1 MTENFVK
8 ESFRIIEEID
18 RIGGAVPAIE
28 MGWTQNEIT
37 SSAYNYQ
44 KKIDTKEKIIVGVNK
59 YENQEEIEPELLKID
74 TEKVNE
80 QIASIKKLKQTRN
93 NDQVKKQIANLKS
106 AAETDQ
112 NVIPV
117 IINCVK
123 NDCTLGEIA
132 DTFRE
137 VFGEYGNI

>member
-1 MTENFVK
+1 M
-8 ESFRIIEEID
+8 
-18 RIGGAVPAIE
+18 
-28 MGWTQNEIT
+28 
-37 SSAYNYQ
+37 
-44 KKIDTKEKIIVGVNK
+44 
-59 YENQEEIEPELLKID
+59 
-74 TEKVNE
+74 KVNE